1 MKTFRDLYI
10 HLNGV
15 DIDTLSRRLENQ
27 SQAPWTRRK
36 DKEEELGDK
45 DGRPICFEAKN
56 GGTVSPSTLFI
67 FQKYNQNETLW
78 VSNIVPTEESEL
90 TYDQYNFALEHF
102 YGNIVRP
109 AIEGTLI
116 TAELTSDQ
124 ISIGR
129 IAGEKV
135 EKAIVQFSNLANKST
150 GSSHPLDR
158 KRWLEFLV
166 LAHEARSGLH
176 SDIIIR
182 TLVELGW
189 SEEKAIELS
198 IQFEFAEDLLSYI
211 EVR

>member
-15 DIDTLSRRLENQ
+15 DIDTLSRELENL
-27 SQAPWTRRK
+27 SKAPWIRRK
-36 DKEEELGDK
+36 DKEEELGGIE
-45 DGRPICFEAKN
+45 GRPICFEAKK
-56 GGTVSPSTLFI
+56 GGAVSPSALFI
-67 FQKYNQNETLW
+67 FQKENETLW

-102 YGNIVRP
+102 YENIVLP
-109 AIEGTLI
+109 AIEGTSI

-124 ISIGR
+124 ISIGSV
-129 IAGEKV
+129 AGEEV
-135 EKAIVQFSNLANKST
+135 EKAIVRFSNLANKST

-166 LAHEARSGLH
+166 LAHEARSDLH

-189 SEEKAIELS
+189 SEEKAIELG

-211 EVR
+211 EER